1 MFLLEGINNNENEN
15 TNELVETNRYLSAA
29 MEKMEIRCKILEEK
43 CDKLKNFKKMIKNSC
58 SLQCLHC
65 SKHITPAI
73 FLQHIATCLTEL
85 QNSTNNNSQ
94 QQSSFLQISIN
105 QTMVKESADN
115 KPYTEY
121 SIQMT
126 TGEGPNVKKWTICR
140 R

>member
-1 MFLLEGINNNENEN
+1 
-15 TNELVETNRYLSAA
+15 

-43 CDKLKNFKKMIKNSC
+43 CEKLKNFKKMIKNSC

-73 FLQHIATCLTEL
+73 FLQHIATCLNDL
-85 QNSTNNNSQ
+85 QNVTNHSNQ
-94 QQSSFLQISIN
+94 QQSSVVQISIN

-126 TGEGPNVKKWTICR
+126 TGEGPNTKKWTISR
-140 R
+140 RYKKINS